1 MQLFIII
8 VILCNKEYL
17 YFYYIKYFN
26 FNKNE
31 ESVLQINNVFLE
43 VEGK

>member
-8 VILCNKEYL
+8 VILCNKDL